1 MRVAK
6 PRDWV
11 PIGSPCTYAASAGIS
26 AAGRSQQPS
35 PLLAT
40 PSPGAT
46 SRGTTAT
53 RPPTRSRTRPPSSH
67 SPPRPMPTPSRTP
80 RPGSQRCPTTRSPT
94 RAEGSSGH
102 GNGAGASRSRTNPG
116 PAQAVTPGPAGLD
129 TNRGH
134 RVHVGLLCPYR
145 LWTDASPGQSSSS
158 RFRPSARSRHG
169 WKGGLCSSR
178 TSAVRCQA
186 TRCPVNTSYSH
197 TVSAHW
203 ISDASFTATPLQAV
217 PERGPDGDGG

>member
-129 TNRGH
+129 TNTP
-134 RVHVGLLCPYR
+134 CTPY
-145 LWTDASPGQSSSS
+145 DGV
-158 RFRPSARSRHG
+158 
-169 WKGGLCSSR
+169 R
-178 TSAVRCQA
+178 TSADPGR
-186 TRCPVNTSYSH
+186 R
-197 TVSAHW
+197 
-203 ISDASFTATPLQAV
+203 SDNKPRGARPEIRPRGSPDVASLSPSGARV
-217 PERGPDGDGG
+217 IRG